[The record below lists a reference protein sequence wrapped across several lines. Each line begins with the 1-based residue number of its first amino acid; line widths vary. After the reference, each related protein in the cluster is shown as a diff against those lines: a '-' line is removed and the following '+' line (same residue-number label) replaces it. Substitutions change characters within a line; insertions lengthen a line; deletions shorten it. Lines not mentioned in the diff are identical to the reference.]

1 MANAL
6 RRAFQII
13 SLDFCKKQYI
23 IYLDFFIFRR
33 IICLDNFISLY
44 LDAEI
49 EDNIC
54 IAND

>member
-13 SLDFCKKQYI
+13 SLDFCKKQHI

>member
-13 SLDFCKKQYI
+13 SLDFCKKQHI
-23 IYLDFFIFRR
+23 ICLDFFIFRQ